1 MVNLP
6 NEKDPSLANDNSQ
19 TTTMTTTTTTMY
31 KKHTLHSLNLTYD
44 NTVLEYIENCTVHRH
59 VPCYTDL
66 LEKRAYH
73 LLVLFRD
80 S

>member
-1 MVNLP
+1 
-6 NEKDPSLANDNSQ
+6 
-19 TTTMTTTTTTMY
+19 MY